1 MTIRRRKKMLRWI
14 VYKLNSNEILGHY
27 DTLREAFRAG
37 WLHEHKTGEH
47 YYIEDA
53 LHDEELSW
61 RDVE

>member
-1 MTIRRRKKMLRWI
+1 MLRWI
-14 VYKLNSNEILGHY
+14 VYKLNSNEILGYY